1 MKVKLIFALFGSF
14 AGIIFGKMDGLFFA
28 LTAFVIIDY
37 ITGVLDAIY
46 TKTLSSEVGF
56 HGIFRKVCI
65 FILVAVGNIIDVYVI
80 GDGSA
85 VRSSVIF
92 FYLANEGISILENAV
107 TLGLPVPE
115 KLYDILN
122 NIDKDN

>member
-28 LTAFVIIDY
+28 LIAFVIIDY

-46 TKTLSSEVGF
+46 TQTLSSEVGF